1 MYISSV
7 AESSALNKYIW
18 HQLGLHVLVQ
28 SRACICIDR
37 QLEPVVIITCS
48 KSTGNVPTR
57 HHGVHINVMKD
68 SESANVTV
76 RLEVN
81 TV

>member
-1 MYISSV
+1 V
-7 AESSALNKYIW
+7 VQSSA
-18 HQLGLHVLVQ
+18 
-28 SRACICIDR
+28 CTCIDR

-48 KSTGNVPTR
+48 NPTGNVPIR
-57 HHGVHINVMKD
+57 HHGVHIDVMKD

-81 TV
+81 TVGFNSLATAHSQVCIETVGK